1 VVGRRGY
8 ALAGR
13 RRHRLPF
20 VVALAAVA
28 AVAWLGKRSTDEPPP
43 VQVALP
49 AQPQPPQAAGRDG
62 AGPVAAAGVVER
74 PAPPPPATVPRA
86 VELAIPPDVS
96 VRHAGSGRPLVAL
109 TFDDGPSPYTDRILD
124 VLARYDAKA
133 TFFVI
138 GRQIAERPKTVRR
151 ISAEGHAIGNHTWSH
166 ASLPQLP
173 ARGRRRQLE
182 RTNAAIRTATGASP
196 ALVRPPYEMTTPTVN
211 RQARRLGLLP
221 VVWSVDPGDWR
232 LRAPWKVARR
242 VLDKARPGAIIVLHD
257 GGGDRSTTVAA
268 LPKILDGLRQ
278 KGLVPV
284 TVPQLL
290 AAAPPDP
297 HDDSLLHS
305 REHRPSA
312 RPGHN
317 RTSSATRSQ
326 EAHE

>member
-1 VVGRRGY
+1 M
-8 ALAGR
+8 
-13 RRHRLPF
+13 
-20 VVALAAVA
+20 LAAVA
-28 AVAWLGKRSTDEPPP
+28 ALAWLGKRSTDEPPP
-43 VQVALP
+43 APVALP
-49 AQPQPPQAAGRDG
+49 AEAQPPRTAGRDE

-96 VRHAGSGRPLVAL
+96 VRHAGGGQPLVAL

-124 VLARYDAKA
+124 ILARYDAKA

-138 GRQIAERPKTVRR
+138 GRQIAERPTTVRR
-151 ISAEGHAIGNHTWSH
+151 IAAEGHVIGNHTWSH
-166 ASLPQLP
+166 ASLPELP
-173 ARGRRRQLE
+173 ARSRRRQLE
-182 RTNAAIRTATGASP
+182 RTSAAIRRVTGADP
-196 ALVRPPYEMTTPTVN
+196 VLVRPPYEMTTPTVN

-242 VLDKARPGAIIVLHD
+242 VLDKAGPGAIIVLHD
-257 GGGDRSTTVAA
+257 GGGDRSTTIAA

-290 AAAPPDP
+290 AAAPPDA

-305 REHRPSA
+305 KERRPST
-312 RPGHN
+312 RPGHH
-317 RTSSATRSQ
+317 RTSTPARSK
-326 EAHE
+326 EAHD

>member
-1 VVGRRGY
+1 M
-8 ALAGR
+8 
-13 RRHRLPF
+13 
-20 VVALAAVA
+20 LAAVA
-28 AVAWLGKRSTDEPPP
+28 ALAWLGKRSTDEP
-43 VQVALP
+43 AP
-49 AQPQPPQAAGRDG
+49 AQVTSPSVTQQPDAVGGEG
-62 AGPVAAAGVVER
+62 AGSLATAPVVER
-74 PAPPPPATVPRA
+74 PAPPPPTTVPRA

-96 VRHAGSGRPLVAL
+96 VRHAGSGQPLVAL

-124 VLARYDAKA
+124 ILARYDTKA

-151 ISAEGHAIGNHTWSH
+151 IAAEGHVIGNHTWSH
-166 ASLPQLP
+166 ASLPELS

-182 RTNAAIRTATGASP
+182 RTSAAIRKATDASP
-196 ALVRPPYEMTTPTVN
+196 VIVRPPYEMTTPTVN

-242 VLDKARPGAIIVLHD
+242 VLDKAGPGAIIVLHD
-257 GGGDRSTTVAA
+257 GGGDRSTTIAA
-268 LPKILDGLRQ
+268 LPKILDGLRR

-290 AAAPPDP
+290 AAAPPDA

-305 REHRPSA
+305 KERKPST
-312 RPGHN
+312 RPGHH
-317 RTSSATRSQ
+317 RTSSPARSK
-326 EAHE
+326 EAHD